1 VNSVFNSASSFSGA
15 VGSDLQIEPNDCDFS
30 CILEYRPGQKELIHS
45 NFCGQNTKIIS
56 LNIVVNKN
64 KELNFNER
72 NLYCELV
79 EKARLEECSLQIEAI
94 RTGLEYVIP
103 IGLLKLL
110 SWK

>member
-64 KELNFNER
+64 KELNFN
-72 NLYCELV
+72 LP
-79 EKARLEECSLQIEAI
+79 S
-94 RTGLEYVIP
+94 IP
-103 IGLLKLL
+103 KWGRFDPHIHPLKI
-110 SWK
+110 KVKQ